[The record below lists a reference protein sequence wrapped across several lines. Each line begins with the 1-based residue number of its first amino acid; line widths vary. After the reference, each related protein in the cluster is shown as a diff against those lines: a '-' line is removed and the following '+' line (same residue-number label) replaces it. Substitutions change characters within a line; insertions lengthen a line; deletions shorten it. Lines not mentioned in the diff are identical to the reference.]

1 MKDRFEPVL
10 GRVVDCGHVERVGL
24 VDVAPLLQQLPHLLF
39 VVGLDSEAKD
49 RRRGDDGVGAGDA
62 EWRALGDLNR
72 SVWRMAGV
80 NEDLRYIR
88 VVPTQVPLVVV
99 GGDGGKVYVGSV
111 LAVVFNGKHGQRAY
125 LLALPGPALAEE
137 AGGQASQGKKCRSLC
152 RPCPCL
158 LAIPAHLNARASPRV
173 VVLQSEVTVKDQQ
186 LFRGAVATD
195 NESGRCCTALAW

>member
-1 MKDRFEPVL
+1 M
-10 GRVVDCGHVERVGL
+10 ERVGL

-99 GGDGGKVYVGSV
+99 GGDGGKVYRSI
-111 LAVVFNGKHGQRAY
+111 LAVVF
-125 LLALPGPALAEE
+125 
-137 AGGQASQGKKCRSLC
+137 
-152 RPCPCL
+152 
-158 LAIPAHLNARASPRV
+158 
-173 VVLQSEVTVKDQQ
+173 
-186 LFRGAVATD
+186 
-195 NESGRCCTALAW
+195 SGR